1 MTFFRRRPG
10 EVAQATL
17 EDYETAL
24 QANYGK
30 NATKDLSAYEKHM
43 LPQNMLMKI
52 IGKNSNPVSVLIR
65 NDVKE
70 SLDVMITKRH
80 LANLDPTNNYL
91 FGADNSKGY
100 VDPYPLYQRYS
111 KCYELSQPLN
121 MRATKLRHHLATSCH
136 AFSTDEHDLERF
148 AEFM

>member
-1 MTFFRRRPG
+1 M
-10 EVAQATL
+10 AQATV

-30 NATKDLSAYEKHM
+30 NATKDLSEYEKYM
-43 LPQNMLMKI
+43 LPQNTLMKI

-65 NDVKE
+65 NDVIG
-70 SLDVMITKRH
+70 SLDVMVKQRH
-80 LANLDPTNNYL
+80 LENLDPANDYL
-91 FGADNSKGY
+91 FGADNLKGF
-100 VDPYPLYQRYS
+100 VDPYPLFQRYS
-111 KCYELSQPLN
+111 QRYELSQPLQ
-121 MRATKLRHHLATSCH
+121 MRATRLRHHLATSCH